1 MTKHFRHV
9 IILTV
14 NYIINLYSQLVARRF
29 ETLYSSS
36 SSKANAKAPKVLEH
50 YRSVRRLLPLMSD
63 GNHMGNHNSFAT
75 LPNGK
80 YAKNIYGGYDS
91 WHATQGIKPSH
102 KRLPIGQRV
111 KLAVHDY
118 KELLSR

>member
-1 MTKHFRHV
+1 LTKHFRHV

-14 NYIINLYSQLVARRF
+14 NYIINLYSQLVAKRF
-29 ETLYSSS
+29 ETLYSSPS
-36 SSKANAKAPKVLEH
+36 IKANMKAPKVLEH

-91 WHATQGIKPSH
+91 WYATQGITPSH
-102 KRLPIGQRV
+102 KRMSLGKRV